1 MNPLNL
7 FAAPDGITDPSN
19 PAFGLKVV
27 MQSVC
32 PKCRN
37 RLAIIGPGEGP
48 HTASLTCTRCRHARG
63 WLAKQETDFINKIIS
78 TFGRPTAPIVL
89 RRKLRR
95 PVPSG
100 ASLDADPHQNPED
113 ITVRDDFPDHDPD
126 TPTENDLDL
135 AYGSKYLGTTDLG
148 SRKVRARIEKV
159 RKQELTDNEGPKK
172 MKFIIFFDALD
183 KPLVLNTTNKDELVR
198 ELGRVPANWIG
209 AIVGLFVDPNTA
221 CSPARR
227 PAASG

>member
-1 MNPLNL
+1 MNHL

-89 RRKLRR
+89 RRKLPASCAVRCQPGRR
-95 PVPSG
+95 S
-100 ASLDADPHQNPED
+100 
-113 ITVRDDFPDHDPD
+113 
-126 TPTENDLDL
+126 
-135 AYGSKYLGTTDLG
+135 
-148 SRKVRARIEKV
+148 
-159 RKQELTDNEGPKK
+159 
-172 MKFIIFFDALD
+172 
-183 KPLVLNTTNKDELVR
+183 
-198 ELGRVPANWIG
+198 
-209 AIVGLFVDPNTA
+209 
-221 CSPARR
+221 SPA
-227 PAASG
+227 PGGHHSA